1 LVGQVGFELAP
12 RRELCG
18 FDAIDGG
25 LIELFLGSELALA
38 WDGFEAF
45 VATIW
50 SELPSILVV
59 LEIGS

>member
-1 LVGQVGFELAP
+1 MGQVGFELAP
-12 RRELCG
+12 CCELCG

-25 LIELFLGSELALA
+25 LIELFLGSEVALA